1 MGATQSKPVQSKTD
15 AKLPARLQ
23 ALTIN
28 EKNRNISESQ
38 PPPAYADISHDVSL
52 NVAEQWEKELM
63 NDPKSRLAMA
73 AFSSNNID
81 TVLKSRAAQIADQQ
95 VYNIKIPLEGLPVT
109 NQKQSGRCWLF
120 ASTNVFRVPIMKKYD
135 LKEFQLS
142 QAYLFFWDKLEKANY
157 FLENIMDTLDE
168 PLDSR
173 LLQSL
178 MSAPVNDGGQWD
190 MVRRFSQRY

>member
-1 MGATQSKPVQSKTD
+1 M
-15 AKLPARLQ
+15 
-23 ALTIN
+23 N
-28 EKNRNISESQ
+28 EKHSEAQ
-38 PPPAYADISHDVSL
+38 PPPAYTDVSHDISV
-52 NVAEQWEKELM
+52 NTAERWEKELL
-63 NDPKSRLAMA
+63 NDPKNRLAMA
-73 AFSSNNID
+73 AFSSTNVN
-81 TVLKSRAAQIADQQ
+81 TVLRSRAAQIADQQ

-120 ASTNVFRVPIMKKYD
+120 ASTNVMRIPIMKKYD

-157 FLENIMDTLDE
+157 FLENIMNTLNE

-190 MVRRFSQRY
+190 MVRISLYNASDRMRDD

>member
-1 MGATQSKPVQSKTD
+1 MGATPSKPVYSKTD
-15 AKLPARLQ
+15 TKLQARLES
-23 ALTIN
+23 LTIN
-28 EKNRNISESQ
+28 EKNRNISETQ
-38 PPPAYADISHDVSL
+38 PPPAYADLSHDVSL
-52 NVAEQWEKELM
+52 NVAGQWEKELM
-63 NDPKSRLAMA
+63 NDPKNRLAMA

-120 ASTNVFRVPIMKKYD
+120 ASTNVFRVPIMKKYE

-157 FLENIMDTLDE
+157 FLENIMDTLEE

-190 MVRRFSQRY
+190 MVSRLLQRY